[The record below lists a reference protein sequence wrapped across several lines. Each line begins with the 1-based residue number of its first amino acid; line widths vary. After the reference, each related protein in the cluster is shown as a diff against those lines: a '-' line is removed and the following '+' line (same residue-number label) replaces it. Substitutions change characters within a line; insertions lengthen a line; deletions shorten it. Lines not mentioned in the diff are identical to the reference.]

1 MTKSMRA
8 VVISL
13 LTTATIALPHGALA
27 QEKPSTQSGDAKG
40 DDIVVTATRRSER
53 TLDIP
58 YNISAVSGDRIDANQ
73 TRDQSELLRSVPGIA
88 VVDRGA
94 RNQAVTNGVTIRGIN
109 VDSATLGDYAV
120 SAVAPVSTYVND
132 TPLFAAYLLKDL
144 DRVEVLRGPQ
154 GTLYGSGALGGTIRY
169 ILKKPVLGRFEGR
182 LNAGI
187 SSTKGSGSVGYDA
200 DLILNVPLG
209 DHFAIRAVGSRQ
221 DYPGVTDYVNV
232 YKLDSAGIPTAPQGV
247 LSPTAEY
254 RSVKDAD
261 YVHVWYGRVAALW
274 QPSDT
279 FNATLTYNHQEDA
292 VGGRRQIT
300 HGLNG
305 YGVPYSGYENGSV
318 QLEPSSRKV
327 DSVALE
333 ANVDF
338 GFATLTSSTSWYDH
352 HGDSVSE
359 NTGFYAKAGFLGFY
373 YNYPRPMASA
383 VRTYSDRS
391 FIEEVRLVSKAG
403 GPIDYVIGGFFQDQH
418 LRSSQDSYLRGF
430 KRWFDTAFPAAAGA
444 VQSDQDFL
452 YRRDENFQ
460 DRALFGEL
468 TWHLT
473 DRLAVTGG
481 VRYFNNVSRNTTLI
495 DVPVFTALSNPTNAR
510 FTVRD
515 DGVLLKGNMS
525 YRIDRNSLAYVTV
538 SEGYRR
544 GGSNAVPTIG
554 RYAEDPS
561 WQAYRP
567 DTLVNYEAGIKGR
580 IGGLTYN
587 VDGFYID
594 WKNIQLNTATPNW
607 GFYVV
612 QNGGKAR
619 SLGAEIQLEGRAGPL
634 RYGLGYTYTDAKLT
648 RDFLAPDPSHVLIA
662 SSGNRLPGS
671 ARHTVTGN
679 ASYTVPLGDG
689 TTLTL
694 RGDGYYQSSTQNA
707 ISNATKYNVRLPGFS
722 IWNAGAT
729 IAFGRVS
736 LTAFVK
742 NIFNADGVTGRYT
755 EAYMG
760 TAPADGYYGNA
771 SKDLISLPRTVGL
784 AGEIRF

>member
-1 MTKSMRA
+1 MTKGMRTIA
-8 VVISL
+8 VSL
-13 LTTATIALPHGALA
+13 LSTATTIFPHAAFA
-27 QEKPSTQSGDAKG
+27 QDAAPAPAAQSKS

-88 VVDRGA
+88 VVDRGR
-94 RNQAVTNGVTIRGIN
+94 RNQAVTNGITIRGIN

-132 TPLFAAYLLKDL
+132 TPLFAAYLLKDI

-154 GTLYGSGALGGTIRY
+154 GTLYGSGALGGTVRY
-169 ILKKPVLGRFEGR
+169 ILNKPVLGKFEGR
-182 LNAGI
+182 VSAGV
-187 SSTKGSGSVGYDA
+187 SSVKGSGSVGYDA
-200 DLILNVPLG
+200 DIVVNVPLG
-209 DHFAIRAVGSRQ
+209 DRFAIRAVGSRQ
-221 DYPGVTDYVNV
+221 HYPGITDYLNV

-247 LSPTAEY
+247 LSPAAEY

-274 QPSDT
+274 QPSDRVD
-279 FNATLTYNHQEDA
+279 FTLTYNHQEDA

-300 HGLNG
+300 RGLNG
-305 YGVPYSGYENGSV
+305 YGVPYTGYQNGSV
-318 QLEPSSRKV
+318 QLEPSSRNV

-333 ANVDF
+333 ANVDL

-391 FIEEVRLVSKAG
+391 VIEEIRLVSKG
-403 GPIDYVIGGFFQDQH
+403 GGALDYVVGGFFQNQH
-418 LRSSQDSYLRGF
+418 LQSSQDSYLRGF
-430 KRWFDTAFPAAAGA
+430 KRWFDAAFPAAVGA

-452 YRRDENFQ
+452 YRRDEHFH

-468 TWHLT
+468 TWHVT

-481 VRYFNNVSRNTTLI
+481 VRYFNNESRNATLI
-495 DVPVFTALSNPTNAR
+495 DVPVFTSLSSPTNAR
-510 FTVRD
+510 FTVKD
-515 DGVLLKGNMS
+515 DGTFFKGNLS
-525 YRIDRNSLAYVTV
+525 YRIDPNNLAYVTV
-538 SEGYRR
+538 SQGYRR

-561 WQAYRP
+561 WQSYKP
-567 DTLVNYEAGIKGR
+567 DTLVNYEAGVKGR
-580 IGGLTYN
+580 LGGLTYN
-587 VDGFYID
+587 LDAFYID
-594 WKNIQLNTATPNW
+594 WKDIQLNTATPNW

-619 SLGAEIQLEGRAGPL
+619 SLGAEFQLEGRSGPL
-634 RYGLGYTYTDAKLT
+634 RYGFGYTYTDAKLL
-648 RDFLAPDPSHVLIA
+648 RDFFSPDPSHVLIA
-662 SSGNRLPGS
+662 SNGNRLPGS
-671 ARHTVTGN
+671 ARHTLTGN
-679 ASYTVPLGDG
+679 ASYTLPLGGG
-689 TTLTL
+689 TTLTF

-707 ISNATKYNVRLPGFS
+707 VSNSTKYNVRLPGFS

-742 NIFNADGVTGRYT
+742 NIFDADGVTGRYT

-760 TAPADGYYGNA
+760 TAPAVGYYGNG
-771 SKDLISLPRTVGL
+771 SKDLISLPRTIGL
-784 AGEIRF
+784 SGEIRF